1 MMHKPRF
8 FDQMALELGDRFAF
22 ESRFADGRRQ
32 FQPEH
37 VEPKWPRD
45 RVADIRHIKIEIA
58 LDFDSKSISGT
69 ATHRVGAI
77 IDGVNRLEFDAAEMT
92 ISEVRAGGTAVGFD
106 HDDGRL
112 KVTLARALKAG
123 DEIEIAI
130 DYSARPRRGLYFVG
144 PDDAYPEKPVQA
156 WTQGEDEDSRY
167 WFPCYDYPN
176 DRATSEVIATVP
188 EKFTAISNGEL
199 IEVKVDAK
207 RGVRIFHY
215 RHDVAHSAYLIT
227 LAAGEFAEIR
237 DNAGKVPVLYY
248 VQPGREDDARRAFGN
263 TPRMIEFF
271 ARRIGVPYPYARYT
285 QVAVADFIFGG
296 MENTTATTQTADTLH
311 DERAHLD
318 FSSDPLVAHELAHQ
332 WWGDLLTCR
341 DWAHAWLN
349 EGFATYFEAM
359 WCEEDKGA
367 DEFAWNIRQDRQN
380 YLEED
385 AHHYRRPIVCN
396 RYRAPIEL
404 FDRHLYEKG
413 SLVLHMLRR
422 VAGDDLFFRS
432 LNLYCTR
439 HREQN
444 VITQNLQQ
452 AFEDATGRNLDWF
465 FDQWVYKEGHPEID
479 VSSAFDDKQ
488 KLASVTVK
496 QTHKTSDATVGAFR
510 FPVTIALMDAEG
522 REVRHRV
529 EVKDREQVFH
539 FPSEKAPKAVRFDP
553 EFDVLK
559 TLKHK
564 RGREALETV
573 LRYAPEAIARAE
585 AARELGKEGS
595 PQAVA
600 ALRTALLND
609 SFWGVRADSAGAL
622 GTIRTSE
629 ARAAL
634 LEAVNVEHP
643 KARRAVM
650 RALGEF
656 RADADA
662 ASALAGV
669 IEKGD
674 RSYFVEAEA
683 ALALGRTRAAV
694 AFDRL
699 AETLSKDSYLEVIR
713 AHALA
718 GMAELRDERVIDVAR
733 EWCVRGR
740 PPRARVAAIGAIAKG
755 AQFKESR
762 RDEILD
768 FLTPLAD
775 DPQFMVR
782 MRVPGAFEEIG
793 DSRGIA
799 PLERLRD
806 RDLDGRIQRRARD
819 AINSLI
825 EGRSRVQEG
834 ERIRAQMDKLRE
846 ENTKLKERLDK
857 LEAAIKVAASES

>member
-1 MMHKPRF
+1 
-8 FDQMALELGDRFAF
+8 
-22 ESRFADGRRQ
+22 
-32 FQPEH
+32 
-37 VEPKWPRD
+37 
-45 RVADIRHIKIEIA
+45 
-58 LDFDSKSISGT
+58 
-69 ATHRVGAI
+69 
-77 IDGVNRLEFDAAEMT
+77 
-92 ISEVRAGGTAVGFD
+92 
-106 HDDGRL
+106 
-112 KVTLARALKAG
+112 
-123 DEIEIAI
+123 
-130 DYSARPRRGLYFVG
+130 
-144 PDDAYPEKPVQA
+144 
-156 WTQGEDEDSRY
+156 
-167 WFPCYDYPN
+167 
-176 DRATSEVIATVP
+176 
-188 EKFTAISNGEL
+188 
-199 IEVKVDAK
+199 
-207 RGVRIFHY
+207 
-215 RHDVAHSAYLIT
+215 
-227 LAAGEFAEIR
+227 
-237 DNAGKVPVLYY
+237 
-248 VQPGREDDARRAFGN
+248 
-263 TPRMIEFF
+263 
-271 ARRIGVPYPYARYT
+271 
-285 QVAVADFIFGG
+285 
-296 MENTTATTQTADTLH
+296 
-311 DERAHLD
+311 
-318 FSSDPLVAHELAHQ
+318 AHQ

-367 DEFAWNIRQDRQN
+367 DEFAWNLRQDRAN
-380 YLEED
+380 YFSED

-465 FDQWVYKEGHPEID
+465 FDQWVYKEGHPEIE

-496 QTHKTSDATVGAFR
+496 QTHKASDTTVGAFR
-510 FPVTIALMDAEG
+510 FPVTIALMDGEG

-559 TLKHK
+559 TIKHK

-573 LRYAPEAIARAE
+573 LRFASEAIARAK
-585 AARELGKEGS
+585 AARELGKDGS
-595 PQAVA
+595 PQAVV

-609 SFWGVRADSAGAL
+609 AFWGVRADAAGAL

-629 ARAAL
+629 AKAAL

-662 ASALAGV
+662 ASALSRV
-669 IEKGD
+669 LENGD
-674 RSYFVEAEA
+674 KSYFVEAEA
-683 ALALGRTRAAV
+683 ALALGRTRSAS

-699 AETLSKDSYLEVIR
+699 AATLSKDSYLEVIR

-733 EWCVRGR
+733 EWCALGR

-755 AQFKESR
+755 GHFKESR

-768 FLTPLAD
+768 FLTPLVD
-775 DPQFMVR
+775 DPEFMVR
-782 MRVPGAFEEIG
+782 MRAPGAFEEIG

-825 EGRSRVQEG
+825 EGRSRIQEG

-846 ENTKLKERLDK
+846 ENTKLKERIDK
-857 LEAAIKVAASES
+857 LEAAIKIAASESGTRATET